1 MGIGTEHESTLH
13 RELKFRYAAGGETE
27 VERAGYV
34 CDAVDAEGEQIEIQT
49 GSFAPLRLK
58 LPALAALGP
67 VRLIHPVIVKKTI
80 EVFDTRGNL
89 LSRRKSPRKGSVW
102 NLFEELL
109 YAPELAL
116 LAGLTIEAVLIDAV
130 ERRIDDGKGSWRRR
144 GISIVDRALETMLES
159 AEFSGPADFKRLL
172 PFKARE
178 EFSSTL
184 LAERACIRPEL
195 ARKSIFVLRKIGVIK
210 RLRKEGRVWIYRKK

>member
-1 MGIGTEHESTLH
+1 
-13 RELKFRYAAGGETE
+13 
-27 VERAGYV
+27 
-34 CDAVDAEGEQIEIQT
+34 
-49 GSFAPLRLK
+49 
-58 LPALAALGP
+58 LAALGP

-89 LSRRKSPRKGSVW
+89 LSRRKSPRKGSIW

-116 LAGLTIEAVLIDAV
+116 LPNLTIEAVLIDAV

-144 GISIVDRALETMLES
+144 GVSIADRALEIWRES

-184 LAERACIRPEL
+184 LAERAGIRPDL
-195 ARKSIFVLRKIGVIK
+195 ARKSLFVLRKIGVIK